1 MKTKTKT
8 MILKFTFIASFFLFT
23 NIFYGQS
30 CQHKHHNQKVLKTS
44 AVYNVRSDT
53 MDVLNYNIYLDF
65 MDYSNQNITASCQ
78 VLFKSKMNG
87 INTISLDLLQMNIDS
102 IKQHGISSS
111 FSYNDTLLIVNLASL
126 LNLNDTDSLTVYYHG
141 TPQGDGSGFGG
152 FYFQGNYAYNMGVGF
167 WADPHNYGRV
177 WHPCFDNFVERA
189 TYTTTIKTPINRSG
203 YANGLIINE
212 NNTSNFNERTWYL
225 SQEIPTY
232 LASVEVSDYT
242 HVAQTYSSTLTGNTT
257 PVYLISSPSD
267 TTNFKAS
274 FINLHAAVDAF
285 ENRYGPFLWDKVGFN
300 LVPFNSGAMEH
311 ATNIAYPIVTAN
323 GTLNYETLMAH
334 ELSHHWW
341 GDLVTCRTA
350 EDMWINEG
358 FASYSE
364 RLFLEAVYGYSSYL
378 EDVKA
383 NHKEVLHKAHINDG
397 GYYAVS
403 GVPHDITYGD
413 HSYNKGSDIA
423 HNLRTYMGD
432 ANFFAGLQSFLDTYK
447 FQDVSALDFRDHLNS
462 LSTTVDVTDFFND
475 WVFNPGYPAFY
486 IDSLVTTSLGN
497 GFEVEVFVHQK
508 LKGTSQFFTNVPLEI
523 TFMDNNWTQQTLSLN
538 ATGEYSSTTFVLP
551 FYPDFSYLNGND
563 KISQAVTA
571 ENNII
576 TTTGVSNLSYPFL
589 RYVTSNV
596 SDSAFVRVEHYWVAP
611 DEFQESTN
619 EWMYE
624 ISQERFWKVDGIFP
638 TDFVADARIY
648 FNGKTVLSGNL
659 DTELT
664 SLSGFI
670 EDSMVVLFRENAA
683 TLWRELPDVEL
694 HTQGSHTDGYG
705 YFKIDKLIK
714 GEYTF
719 GWKKSSVGTIENTS
733 KEISLELF
741 PNPTS
746 DWIQLK
752 TNLSFSKNSQV
763 VIYNTLGEMVY
774 DSQFYASQIN
784 VSKLAKGKYI
794 LQIKNNST
802 TYASEFIKQ

>member
-1 MKTKTKT
+1 
-8 MILKFTFIASFFLFT
+8 MILKFTFIASFFLFA

-30 CQHKHHNQKVLKTS
+30 CQHKHHHQKALKTS

-65 MDYSNQNITASCQ
+65 MDYSNQNIAASCQ

-87 INTISLDLLQMNIDS
+87 ITTISLDLLQMNVDS
-102 IKQHGISSS
+102 IKQQSSIAT
-111 FSYNDTLLIVNLASL
+111 FNYNDTLLIIDLVNT
-126 LNLNDTDSLTVYYHG
+126 LNQNDTDSLTVYYHG
-141 TPQGDGSGFGG
+141 SPQGDGSGFGG

-189 TYTTTIKTPINRSG
+189 TYTTTIKTPINRTA
-203 YANGLIINE
+203 YANGLIVSE
-212 NNTSNFNERTWYL
+212 NNTGAFNERTWYL

-242 HVAQTYSSTLTGNTT
+242 HVAQSYSSTLTGNTT
-257 PVYLISSPSD
+257 PVYLIASPSD

-274 FINLHAAVDAF
+274 FTNLHATIGAF
-285 ENRYGPFLWDKVGFN
+285 ENSYGPYLWDKVGFN

-311 ATNIAYPIVTAN
+311 ATNIAYPIATAN

-364 RLFLEAVYGYSSYL
+364 RLFMEAIYGYDAYID
-378 EDVKA
+378 DVKN

-397 GYYAVS
+397 GYYAIS

-413 HSYNKGSDIA
+413 HSYNKGADVA

-432 ANFFAGLQSFLDTYK
+432 TFFFAGLQSFLDTYK

-462 LSTTVDVTDFFND
+462 LFAIVDVTDFFND
-475 WVFNPGYPAFY
+475 WVFNPGYPGFY
-486 IDSLVTTSLGN
+486 IDSMVTTPLAN
-497 GFEVEVFVHQK
+497 GYEVEVFIHQK
-508 LKGTSQFFTNVPLEI
+508 LKGTTQYFTNVPLEI
-523 TFMDNNWTQQTLSLN
+523 TFMDNNWTQQTEPIGGS
-538 ATGEYSSTTFVLP
+538 GEYSSATFILP
-551 FYPDFSYLNGND
+551 FHPDFSYLNGND

-571 ENNII
+571 ENKTI
-576 TTTGVSNLSYPFL
+576 TTTGINNLTYPFM
-589 RYVTSNV
+589 RYTTTNI

-611 DEFQESTN
+611 DGFQEPTN

-638 TDFVADARIY
+638 SDFVADARIY
-648 FNGKTVLSGNL
+648 YNGKTVSSGNL

-664 SLSGFI
+664 SIPGFI
-670 EDSMVVLFRENAA
+670 EDSMVVLHRENAA
-683 TLWRELPDVEL
+683 SLWHELADTEI
-694 HTQGSHTDGYG
+694 HMQGPNTDGSG

-719 GWKKSSVGTIENTS
+719 GWKKSTVGTIENAN
-733 KEISLELF
+733 KEITLELF
-741 PNPTS
+741 PNPTT

-752 TNLSFSKNSQV
+752 TNLTFSKNTQV
-763 VIYNTLGEMVY
+763 VIYNALGEMVY
-774 DSQFYASQIN
+774 NAPFYAQQIN
-784 VSKLAKGKYI
+784 VSAFAKGNYI
-794 LQIKNNST
+794 LQIKDVNN